1 MKSKSKIQENQFR
14 AMVRREIAKII
25 REDEQNSDQES
36 GATKSTA
43 KEKEPEIDRNEVL
56 NKIAASFTKTI
67 TNHLQDVSLEELST
81 AFDSVMSRL
90 QYSKDMKMSVLRT
103 IKGKLGL

>member
-14 AMVRREIAKII
+14 AIVRREIAKII

-36 GATKSTA
+36 GASKSTS
-43 KEKEPEIDRNEVL
+43 KEEKPEIDRDQVL
-56 NKIAASFTKTI
+56 EKIAASFVKTLRNHLPDVSSDELA
-67 TNHLQDVSLEELST
+67 TAFDNVMNHLQYGK
-81 AFDSVMSRL
+81 
-90 QYSKDMKMSVLRT
+90 QSKMMVLRT